1 MTRRRTRTHPLAALL
16 FAAALP
22 LAACGGG
29 DAAEDAG
36 VDDVALDDAGVDDM
50 DNPLDVPGD
59 EVIGGNPGP
68 DEAVTEDIKITA
80 LQLAYPD
87 DGLWE
92 EGAEV
97 PLYAAIANTGVTG
110 DRLVDVVG
118 EDFADAELLAADGAA
133 GAIEVAED
141 DNVYLEPEGPPSVV
155 LTGLDTTLRSSQSI
169 PVTFVFE
176 EAGEVTLEAPVASSP
191 PGQGDFTAPEDPTTE
206 N

>member
-29 DAAEDAG
+29 EDG
-36 VDDVALDDAGVDDM
+36 GDVGVDDM

-80 LQLAYPD
+80 LQLAYPE
-87 DGLWE
+87 DGVWE
-92 EGAEV
+92 QGEEV

-110 DRLVDVVG
+110 DRLIEVRG
-118 EDFADAELLAADGAA
+118 ADFAGAELTGLEGTA
-133 GAIEVAED
+133 GAIEVTED

-155 LTGLDTTLRSSQSI
+155 LTDLDMSLRSSQSI

-176 EAGEVTLEAPVASSP
+176 QAGEVTLEAPVASSP